1 MCRIEFNVSCSLLN
15 PLIRGRLLAEC
26 IEMLDSP
33 DAQRSRAHSM
43 KLNEVEKLSQNNVI
57 KELFERS
64 IDKKLWVAPMAGG
77 LDYL

>member
-1 MCRIEFNVSCSLLN
+1 M
-15 PLIRGRLLAEC
+15 P
-26 IEMLDSP
+26 DSP
-33 DAQRSRAHSM
+33 DALRPRAHSM